1 MQLDKVD
8 LMIMEELK
16 EDVRQPV
23 YALAKK
29 LGMKRTTV
37 TYRLNR
43 LRSEGIL
50 RIACIGDPERLG
62 YQFLLLIGINVTPG
76 KVDNVINEL
85 ASLPAVSVVAL
96 TAGRYNVLAWA
107 LLWDRPSLANL
118 VSEHLTKIPHVLSLD
133 LMHSFQWIR
142 DDLNYFKSQSVD
154 VRKPPK
160 NIPSETDLSIVRAME
175 IDPRQTVATLAKTV
189 GCNRSVAKRRLDKL
203 LSDGIIRLVC
213 VVDPKGLKY
222 ETWVVM
228 LVKSQPDKQY
238 AVAKELSMQSTSTH
252 VSLITGQW
260 QIYIAAR
267 FNNNEQMY
275 DFMSNTLSST
285 PGVLEFDV
293 IHLLEIPKYSFSSFL
308 DSN

>member
-1 MQLDKVD
+1 
-8 LMIMEELK
+8 
-16 EDVRQPV
+16 
-23 YALAKK
+23 
-29 LGMKRTTV
+29 MKRTTV

-50 RIACIGDPERLG
+50 RIACIGDPELLG

-76 KVDNVINEL
+76 KVENVVNEL
-85 ASLPAVSVVAL
+85 VSLPAVVVVTL

-107 LLWDRPSLANL
+107 LLRDRPSLANL

-142 DDLNYFKSQSVD
+142 DDLNYFKSQVGD

-160 NIPSETDLSIVRAME
+160 KSPSDTDLAIVRAME

-189 GCNRSVAKRRLDKL
+189 GCSRSVAKRSLDKL
-203 LSDGIIRLVC
+203 LSDGIIRLVSL
-213 VVDPKGLKY
+213 VDPTGLKY
-222 ETWVVM
+222 EIWVVI

-252 VSLITGQW
+252 VSLTTGQW
-260 QIYIAAR
+260 QIFVAAR
-267 FNNNEQMY
+267 FKKNDEMY
-275 DFMSNTLSST
+275 NFMSNTLSPI
-285 PGVLEFDV
+285 PGILEFEV
-293 IHLLEIPKYSFSSFL
+293 IHLLKIPKYSFSSFL

>member
-1 MQLDKVD
+1 MQPDNLD

-23 YALAKK
+23 HALAKK

-50 RIACIGDPERLG
+50 RIACVGDPELLG
-62 YQFLLLIGINVTPG
+62 YQFLLLVGMNVTPG
-76 KVDNVINEL
+76 KVNNVVNEL
-85 ASLPAVSVVAL
+85 APLPAISVVAL

-107 LLWDRPSLANL
+107 LLRDRLSLANL
-118 VSEHLTKIPHVLSLD
+118 VSEYLTKIPYVLSLD

-142 DDLNYFKSQSVD
+142 DDLNYFKSQTD
-154 VRKPPK
+154 DNRKPPK
-160 NIPSETDLSIVRAME
+160 NSPNDKDLAIVRAME
-175 IDPRQTVATLAKTV
+175 IDPRQTVAALAKTV
-189 GCNRSVAKRRLDKL
+189 SCSRSVAKRRLDKL
-203 LSDGIIRLVC
+203 LSDGIIRFVS

-222 ETWVVM
+222 EIWVVM

-260 QIYIAAR
+260 QIYVAAR

-275 DFMSNTLSST
+275 NFMSNTLSST
-285 PGVLEFDV
+285 PGVLEFEV